1 MNRVDRIKNLIAGRF
16 NGNQAEFSRAIN
28 KAPAQINQWLNGY
41 RNIGD
46 GVAAQIETALGLP
59 RGWMDGKDDPGTPTM
74 PLINPDLPHEA
85 KDIHRPMMW
94 SSNDPLPDDDYVFVP
109 YLKESCFK
117 GGAGAYE
124 IPDYNGYRL
133 PFGKSTLK
141 RKGINPDNVF
151 CCTLTGDS
159 MEEKIAEDAAI
170 AVDTGETA
178 IRDGKIYAFAQD
190 GMFRVKYLIRQP
202 GNSVLIRS
210 HNSGFYPDET
220 APLDSLTVI
229 GRVFWWSV
237 LD

>member
-1 MNRVDRIKNLIAGRF
+1 MEKHETVIRLFDAAKTKGKNT
-16 NGNQAEFSRAIN
+16 
-28 KAPAQINQWLNGY
+28 PA
-41 RNIGD
+41 
-46 GVAAQIETALGLP
+46 ETARLLNISQQTLKNWESRGISAKALPEVAQVLGVSETWLRTGEGSRTAP
-59 RGWMDGKDDPGTPTM
+59 V
-74 PLINPDLPHEA
+74 LINPDLPHEV

-133 PFGKSTLK
+133 PFGKSTLR

-190 GMFRVKYLIRQP
+190 GMFRVKYLIRQ
-202 GNSVLIRS
+202 
-210 HNSGFYPDET
+210 
-220 APLDSLTVI
+220 A
-229 GRVFWWSV
+229 
-237 LD
+237 

>member
-1 MNRVDRIKNLIAGRF
+1 MEKHETVIRLFDAAKTKGKNT
-16 NGNQAEFSRAIN
+16 
-28 KAPAQINQWLNGY
+28 PA
-41 RNIGD
+41 
-46 GVAAQIETALGLP
+46 ETARLLNISQQTLKNWESRGISAKALPEVAQVLGVSETWL
-59 RGWMDGKDDPGTPTM
+59 RTGEGSRNTPV
-74 PLINPDLPHEA
+74 LINPDLPHEV

-133 PFGKSTLK
+133 PFGKSTLR

-190 GMFRVKYLIRQP
+190 GMF
-202 GNSVLIRS
+202 
-210 HNSGFYPDET
+210 
-220 APLDSLTVI
+220 
-229 GRVFWWSV
+229 
-237 LD
+237 

>member
-1 MNRVDRIKNLIAGRF
+1 MEKHETVIRLFDAAKTKGKNT
-16 NGNQAEFSRAIN
+16 
-28 KAPAQINQWLNGY
+28 PA
-41 RNIGD
+41 
-46 GVAAQIETALGLP
+46 ETARLLNISQQTLKNWESRGISAKALPEVAQVLGVSETWL
-59 RGWMDGKDDPGTPTM
+59 RTGEGSRNTPV
-74 PLINPDLPHEA
+74 LINPDLPHEV

-133 PFGKSTLK
+133 PFGKSTLR

-170 AVDTGETA
+170 AV
-178 IRDGKIYAFAQD
+178 
-190 GMFRVKYLIRQP
+190 
-202 GNSVLIRS
+202 
-210 HNSGFYPDET
+210 
-220 APLDSLTVI
+220 
-229 GRVFWWSV
+229 
-237 LD
+237 

>member
-1 MNRVDRIKNLIAGRF
+1 MEKHETVIRLFDAAKTKGKNT
-16 NGNQAEFSRAIN
+16 
-28 KAPAQINQWLNGY
+28 PA
-41 RNIGD
+41 
-46 GVAAQIETALGLP
+46 ETARLLNISQQTLKNWESRGISAKALPEVAQVLGVSETWLRTGEGSRTAP
-59 RGWMDGKDDPGTPTM
+59 V
-74 PLINPDLPHEA
+74 LINPDLPHEV

-133 PFGKSTLK
+133 PFGKSTLR

-190 GMFRVKYLIRQP
+190 GMFRV
-202 GNSVLIRS
+202 N
-210 HNSGFYPDET
+210 T
-220 APLDSLTVI
+220 
-229 GRVFWWSV
+229 
-237 LD
+237 

>member
-1 MNRVDRIKNLIAGRF
+1 MEKHETVIRLFDAAKTKGKNT
-16 NGNQAEFSRAIN
+16 
-28 KAPAQINQWLNGY
+28 PA
-41 RNIGD
+41 
-46 GVAAQIETALGLP
+46 ETARLLNISQQTLKNWESRGISAKALPEVAQVLGVSETWLRTGEGSRTAP
-59 RGWMDGKDDPGTPTM
+59 V
-74 PLINPDLPHEA
+74 LINPDLPHEV

-133 PFGKSTLK
+133 PFGKSTLR

-190 GMFRVKYLIRQP
+190 GMF
-202 GNSVLIRS
+202 
-210 HNSGFYPDET
+210 
-220 APLDSLTVI
+220 
-229 GRVFWWSV
+229 
-237 LD
+237 

>member
-1 MNRVDRIKNLIAGRF
+1 MEKHETVIRLFNAAKTKGKNT
-16 NGNQAEFSRAIN
+16 
-28 KAPAQINQWLNGY
+28 PA
-41 RNIGD
+41 
-46 GVAAQIETALGLP
+46 ETARLLNISQQTLKNWESRGISAKALPEVAQVLGVSETWL
-59 RGWMDGKDDPGTPTM
+59 RTGEGTPTM

-85 KDIHRPMMW
+85 KDIHRPMLW
-94 SSNDPLPDDDYVFVP
+94 SSKDPLPDDDYIFVP

-117 GGAGAYE
+117 GGAGAFE

-220 APLDSLTVI
+220 APLDSLNVI

>member
-1 MNRVDRIKNLIAGRF
+1 
-16 NGNQAEFSRAIN
+16 
-28 KAPAQINQWLNGY
+28 
-41 RNIGD
+41 
-46 GVAAQIETALGLP
+46 
-59 RGWMDGKDDPGTPTM
+59 
-74 PLINPDLPHEA
+74 HEV

-133 PFGKSTLK
+133 PFGKSTLR

-220 APLDSLTVI
+220 APLDSLSVI
-229 GRVFWWSV
+229 GRVFWRSV